1 MKNGGK
7 LCDTQENTR
16 YTYNIYDD
24 AYTVFVR
31 KSYALRKNLNA
42 KFTVREVIL
51 FVKKVWREVPYEER
65 KCVACLSQEQKP
77 RRYK

>member
-1 MKNGGK
+1 MTMLIPYLPENLMHYETK
-7 LCDTQENTR
+7 LNEKC
-16 YTYNIYDD
+16 
-24 AYTVFVR
+24 
-31 KSYALRKNLNA
+31 
-42 KFTVREVIL
+42 TVREVIL